1 MNDNEE
7 KHYES
12 LPSVASK
19 PKLLLPKDIGL
30 RESIERV
37 IDYEESITLIGFWGR
52 YNPLTPKKRG
62 RPFTKKRGGKSYVDG
77 KEEEEY

>member
-7 KHYES
+7 RQHES

-37 IDYEESITLIGFWGR
+37 LVYEESTTLIGFWGR

-62 RPFTKKRGGKSYVDG
+62 RPFTKNRGGNIIDG
-77 KEEEEY
+77 EKEEKY